1 MRVQKRLRQSQLQDF
16 LDDEAAGSGS
26 DDEQDDSTGT
36 ASARR
41 TATPN
46 RRANRFRGQR
56 QQRRWRAAEA
66 HARKTIIGSAPRIAQ
81 TSASG
86 CSDEPFLAKNTAEDW
101 ESEQEA
107 VEDQT
112 IMMPGHE
119 QRVRWR

>member
-66 HARKTIIGSAPRIAQ
+66 HARKTFSAAVNSAKPVHLLSAII
-81 TSASG
+81 
-86 CSDEPFLAKNTAEDW
+86 
-101 ESEQEA
+101 
-107 VEDQT
+107 
-112 IMMPGHE
+112 
-119 QRVRWR
+119 